1 MILRL
6 TACASLLSMGAFAAP
21 GVSFHKDIEPIL
33 QSRCQECHRSGEIG
47 PMPLMTYQQVR
58 PWAKAM
64 RASVVEGK
72 MPPWPINPHYG
83 KFENDRSLSKQ
94 QIDLFT
100 AWVDNGAPEGNPA
113 DAPSPRKW
121 TDGWNIPTPDAV
133 LETPSFDM
141 PASGRVEYQYI
152 VVPTGFKED
161 KWIQMAEI
169 RPGDRTIVHH
179 AQIFIREPGSKWL
192 ADVKPGV
199 PFSFEL
205 SPSANQ
211 RLVNGSSMGTEILTI
226 YTPGMVPD
234 VWKPGTA
241 KLIPAGSDLVFQM
254 HYTAS
259 GKPARDR
266 TRLGLVF
273 SKDPPKER
281 VFTMLGVNTQIS
293 IPPGDPNYKA
303 ETIIPITHD
312 MTMLTLFP
320 HMHLRGKAFQH
331 ELIYPNGESETLLK
345 VDKWS
350 LSWQLSYKLQK
361 PIALKPGMKI
371 KATGWWDNSANNP
384 ANPDA
389 ASNVTWGEQSW
400 EEMLVGFFD
409 VAVDPKVAPRTVHST
424 RGSE

>member
-1 MILRL
+1 M
-6 TACASLLSMGAFAAP
+6 A
-21 GVSFHKDIEPIL
+21 E
-33 QSRCQECHRSGEIG
+33 
-47 PMPLMTYQQVR
+47 VR
-58 PWAKAM
+58 PVA
-64 RASVVEGK
+64 
-72 MPPWPINPHYG
+72 
-83 KFENDRSLSKQ
+83 
-94 QIDLFT
+94 
-100 AWVDNGAPEGNPA
+100 
-113 DAPSPRKW
+113 
-121 TDGWNIPTPDAV
+121 
-133 LETPSFDM
+133 
-141 PASGRVEYQYI
+141 
-152 VVPTGFKED
+152 
-161 KWIQMAEI
+161 
-169 RPGDRTIVHH
+169 RTVVHH
-179 AQIFIREPGSKWL
+179 AQIFVREPGSKWL

-199 PFSFEL
+199 PFFFEP
-205 SPSANQ
+205 SPSPNQ
-211 RLVNGSSMGTEILTI
+211 RLVNGSSMGSEILTI

-259 GKPARDR
+259 GKPAKDR

-273 SKDPPKER
+273 AKEPPKER

-320 HMHLRGKAFQH
+320 HLHLRGKAFQY

-350 LSWQLSYKLQK
+350 LSWQLSYKLEK
-361 PIALKPGMKI
+361 PIELKPGMKI

-389 ASNVTWGEQSW
+389 TSNVTWGEQSW
-400 EEMLVGFFD
+400 EEMLVGF
-409 VAVDPKVAPRTVHST
+409 ST
-424 RGSE
+424 FR

>member
-1 MILRL
+1 V
-6 TACASLLSMGAFAAP
+6 G
-21 GVSFHKDIEPIL
+21 
-33 QSRCQECHRSGEIG
+33 
-47 PMPLMTYQQVR
+47 
-58 PWAKAM
+58 
-64 RASVVEGK
+64 
-72 MPPWPINPHYG
+72 
-83 KFENDRSLSKQ
+83 
-94 QIDLFT
+94 
-100 AWVDNGAPEGNPA
+100 
-113 DAPSPRKW
+113 
-121 TDGWNIPTPDAV
+121 
-133 LETPSFDM
+133 
-141 PASGRVEYQYI
+141 
-152 VVPTGFKED
+152 PTGFTED
-161 KWIQMAEI
+161 KWIQMAEV
-169 RPGDRTIVHH
+169 RPGARTMVHH
-179 AQIFIREPGSKWL
+179 APSFIREPGSKWL

-199 PFSFEL
+199 PFSFEP
-205 SPSANQ
+205 SPSPNQ
-211 RLVNGSSMGTEILTI
+211 RLVNGSSMGSEILTI

-259 GKPARDR
+259 GKAAKDR

-273 SKDPPKER
+273 AKEPPKER

-320 HMHLRGKAFQH
+320 HLHLRGKAFQY

-350 LSWQLSYKLQK
+350 LSWQLSYKLEK
-361 PIALKPGMKI
+361 PIELKPGMKI

-389 ASNVTWGEQSW
+389 TSNVTWGEQSW

-409 VAVDPKVAPRTVHST
+409 VSVDPKLAPRAVHST
-424 RGSE
+424 RGAE